1 MPPLVAHVLFRF
13 ATGGLENGVVNLINH
28 MPPDSFRHAVIAVDS
43 VDPTF
48 VSRLRRP
55 HEVHIEALHKPP
67 GHGMRVWPRFAQ
79 LIRGMKPA
87 IVHTRNLAALEMQ
100 LAAAWAGAPVRLH
113 GEHGW
118 DRSDPDGTRAGP
130 RWTRRAY
137 APFVHRFLTVSDD
150 LRRYLRTGVGI
161 DDARIDRLYNG
172 VDTSRFV
179 PAANGP
185 APLAGCPFDPAHHW
199 IVGTVGR
206 LQAVKHQPLLVR
218 AFAEA
223 LRRAPAMA
231 ADARLVIVGDG
242 PLRPTVEAE
251 VARAGLG
258 DRVWLSGER
267 RDVPEVMRALHL
279 FALPSLAEGIS
290 NTVLEAMAS
299 GLPVVATRVGGNP
312 ELVAEGRTGLLVPS
326 DDPAAMA
333 EALTRLHA
341 DRRAAG
347 AMATAARSEAV
358 ARFSLES
365 MVQAYLSVYKSE
377 LARRRPDPRSG

>member
-1 MPPLVAHVLFRF
+1 MPPPLVMHVLFRL

-28 MPPDSFRHAVIAVDS
+28 MPSDRIRHVVVALDT
-43 VDPTF
+43 VDPAF
-48 VSRLRRP
+48 AARLLRGDVRT
-55 HEVHIEALHKPP
+55 EALHKPP
-67 GHGMRVWPRFAQ
+67 GHGMRVWSRFAR
-79 LIRGMKPA
+79 LVRDMNPA

-100 LAAAWAGAPVRLH
+100 PAAAWAGAPVRLH

-118 DRSDPDGTRAGP
+118 DQNDPCGTRAGP

-150 LRRYLRTGVGI
+150 LRRYLRSGVGI

-172 VDTSRFV
+172 VDTRRFT
-179 PAANGP
+179 PAADGP
-185 APLAGCPFDPAHHW
+185 MPLAGCPFDPARHW

-218 AFAEA
+218 AFGEA
-223 LRRAPAMA
+223 LRHAPAMA
-231 ADARLVIVGDG
+231 ADARLMIVGDG
-242 PLRPTVEAE
+242 PLRPEVEAE
-251 VARAGLG
+251 ILHAGLG
-258 DRVWLSGER
+258 DHVWLAGER

-333 EALTRLHA
+333 EALVRLHA
-341 DRRAAG
+341 DRRAAD
-347 AMATAARSEAV
+347 AMAAASRDEAV

-365 MVQAYLSVYKSE
+365 MVQAYLSVYESE
-377 LARRRPDPRSG
+377 LARRRPDPRLG